1 MKLVKKEAE
10 KETVKT
16 HAQKKRLNQQ
26 AVPAGNLKPILLGG
40 IGVILTVIICVIIAV
55 EQLYEPTILTI
66 NDDKYQLSDVRYYIF
81 TQEYQGYQS
90 ENIYQTY
97 MQSSYWD
104 QVTDEETGETNLDK
118 AKAQTLENIIQAEIL
133 YKEAVKEGY
142 SITDEDRANAETN
155 LSQMKEN
162 LSSQMLREN
171 GFSDSYLKKVLQK
184 VEVVSRFQQDK
195 IDSFDIDDEAIKA
208 GIDYED
214 YHQYEIGVF
223 KAEKTKTA
231 EDSEAENSEG
241 EAEPLSEEELKEAY
255 DKLAALKDTVASS
268 EELDKVLAEDEK
280 TITYTSQTIQADNT
294 TYGKKN
300 VKKIIKMNNGD
311 VLDIFE
317 TDDAYYLVKM
327 INNKATESYDSAV
340 DSAIS
345 TEENTKFEEYF
356 EELKKEYTI
365 KENEEEWDA
374 LDFGYITMNAYT
386 GQ

>member
-10 KETVKT
+10 KETVKVPDK
-16 HAQKKRLNQQ
+16 KKRLNQQ

-66 NDDKYQLSDVRYYIF
+66 NEDKYQLSDVRYYIF
-81 TQEYQGYQS
+81 TQEYQGYQY
-90 ENIYQTY
+90 ENMYQTY

-104 QVTDEETGETNLDK
+104 QVTDEEAGETNLDK
-118 AKAQTLENIIQAEIL
+118 AKAQTLGNIIQAEVL
-133 YKEAVKEGY
+133 YKEAVKNGY
-142 SITDEDRANAETN
+142 TITDEDRTNAETN

-223 KAEKTKTA
+223 KAEKTKKA
-231 EDSEAENSEG
+231 EDSEE
-241 EAEPLSEEELKEAY
+241 EAKPLPEEELKAAY

-268 EELDKVLAEDEK
+268 EELDKVLAEDEE
-280 TITYTSQTIQADNT
+280 TITYTSEKIQADNT

-300 VKKIIKMNNGD
+300 VKKIIKMDNGD

-317 TDDAYYLVKM
+317 TEEAYYLVKM
-327 INNKATESYDSAV
+327 INNKATESYDNAV

-356 EELKKEYTI
+356 EDLKKEYTI
-365 KENEEEWDA
+365 KENKEEWDA

>member
-10 KETVKT
+10 KEAVKAP
-16 HAQKKRLNQQ
+16 AQKKRLNPQ
-26 AVPAGNLKPILLGG
+26 AASAWNLKPVLLGG
-40 IGVILTVIICVIIAV
+40 IGVVLTVIICVIIAV
-55 EQLYEPTILTI
+55 EQLYEPTLLTI
-66 NDDKYQLSDVRYYIF
+66 NGDKYQLSDVNYYIF
-81 TQEYQGYQS
+81 TQEYQGYQY
-90 ENIYQTY
+90 ENMYQSY

-104 QVTDEETGETNLDK
+104 QVVDEETGETNLDQ
-118 AKAQTLENIIQAEIL
+118 AKAQTLKNIIQAEVL

-142 SITDEDRANAETN
+142 TITDEDRTNAQTN

-223 KAEKTKTA
+223 KAEKTKAA
-231 EDSEAENSEG
+231 EASGEENSEA
-241 EAEPLSEEELKEAY
+241 EAEPLSEEELKAVY

-280 TITYTSQTIQADNT
+280 TITYESQTIQADNT

-317 TDDAYYLVKM
+317 TDEAYYLVKM

>member
-10 KETVKT
+10 KETVKVPDK
-16 HAQKKRLNQQ
+16 KKRLNQQ
-26 AVPAGNLKPILLGG
+26 AVSTWNLKPILLGG

-66 NDDKYQLSDVRYYIF
+66 NEDKYQLSDVRYYIF

-90 ENIYQTY
+90 ENFYQTY
-97 MQSSYWD
+97 MQSSYLD

-118 AKAQTLENIIQAEIL
+118 IKAQTLENIIQAEVL

-142 SITDEDRANAETN
+142 SITDEDRTNAETN

-223 KAEKTKTA
+223 KAGKTKKA
-231 EDSEAENSEG
+231 EDSEE
-241 EAEPLSEEELKEAY
+241 EAKPLPEEELKAAY

-268 EELDKVLAEDEK
+268 DELDKVLAEDEE
-280 TITYTSQTIQADNT
+280 TITYTNEKIQADNT

-317 TDDAYYLVKM
+317 TEDAYYLVKM
-327 INNKATESYDSAV
+327 VDNKATESYDNAV

-345 TEENTKFEEYF
+345 TEENTKFEEYL
-356 EELKKEYTI
+356 EDLKKEYTI
-365 KENEEEWDA
+365 KENKEEWDA
-374 LDFGYITMNAYT
+374 LDFGYITMNVYT

>member
-10 KETVKT
+10 KEAVKAP
-16 HAQKKRLNQQ
+16 AQKKRLNPQ
-26 AVPAGNLKPILLGG
+26 AASAWNLKPVLLGG
-40 IGVILTVIICVIIAV
+40 IGVVLTVIICVIIAV
-55 EQLYEPTILTI
+55 EQLYEPTLLTI
-66 NDDKYQLSDVRYYIF
+66 NGDKYQLSDVNYYIF
-81 TQEYQGYQS
+81 TQEYQGYQY
-90 ENIYQTY
+90 ENMYQSY

-104 QVTDEETGETNLDK
+104 QVVDEETGETNLDQ
-118 AKAQTLENIIQAEIL
+118 AKAQTLENIIQAEVL

-142 SITDEDRANAETN
+142 TITDEDRTNAQTN

-223 KAEKTKTA
+223 KAEKTKAA
-231 EDSEAENSEG
+231 EDSGEENSES
-241 EAEPLSEEELKEAY
+241 EAEPLSEEELKAVY

-280 TITYTSQTIQADNT
+280 TITYASQTIQADNT